1 MIHLPPESCVLEI
14 QILQLLPHL
23 FGLGILVGLPL
34 LLAAARGHLQ
44 LAEPLLQRLD
54 LGLPQR
60 LGLGLLVAEPL
71 LQRLDLGLPQR
82 LGLGLLVAELVPQ
95 RLGLGLLVGLLP
107 LLAALGMQA
116 LVVTRRQL
124 QLQLQFGYMSLK
136 RCDLTFPVAI
146 YTFELLLLF
155 RLDISD
161 VIAVLLVA
169 FFRA

>member
-1 MIHLPPESCVLEI
+1 
-14 QILQLLPHL
+14 
-23 FGLGILVGLPL
+23 
-34 LLAAARGHLQ
+34 
-44 LAEPLLQRLD
+44 
-54 LGLPQR
+54 
-60 LGLGLLVAEPL
+60 
-71 LQRLDLGLPQR
+71 
-82 LGLGLLVAELVPQ
+82 
-95 RLGLGLLVGLLP
+95 
-107 LLAALGMQA
+107 MQA
-116 LVVTRRQL
+116 LVVTRR

>member
-1 MIHLPPESCVLEI
+1 MK
-14 QILQLLPHL
+14 LLYHH
-23 FGLGILVGLPL
+23 ITELVP
-34 LLAAARGHLQ
+34 
-44 LAEPLLQRLD
+44 
-54 LGLPQR
+54 
-60 LGLGLLVAEPL
+60 
-71 LQRLDLGLPQR
+71 QRLDLGLPQR

-124 QLQLQFGYMSLK
+124 QLQFGYMSLK